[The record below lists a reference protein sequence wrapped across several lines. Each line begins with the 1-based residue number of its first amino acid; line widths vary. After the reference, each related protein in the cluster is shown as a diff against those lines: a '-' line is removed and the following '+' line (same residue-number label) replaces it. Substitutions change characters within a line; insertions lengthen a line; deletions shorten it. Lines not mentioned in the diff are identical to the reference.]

1 MLDDLRFAGPFDF
14 GVIFRRWSF
23 LCHGNRLAYLIL
35 KQKDD
40 KENPGFVRVL
50 VSSTPGL
57 SPISKLMTHSL
68 AKYHARCP
76 RYILQPQDNTLIRVA
91 GPRQIPWEEGTDI
104 KNISLSGLAF
114 TAPVELCPIVGEFI
128 KIQFQAPNSDQ
139 MACHGLVTR
148 LEPLGKTEMLVGVQF
163 YKLEMG
169 HRIALLQGLAQ
180 KLKEQQQK
188 NQNLALK
195 PTLGKRLAKNWKALA
210 AMLIFLA
217 GWLALLDWT
226 WRLKP

>member
-1 MLDDLRFAGPFDF
+1 MILGFRGFLTFGTALGAGVFL
-14 GVIFRRWSF
+14 VI
-23 LCHGNRLAYLIL
+23 GNRLGILIL
-35 KQKDD
+35 EQKFQN
-40 KENPGFVRVL
+40 ENRAFPGFSL
-50 VSSTPGL
+50 SSFSGL
-57 SPISKLMTHSL
+57 SPISLAMTHSL
-68 AKYHARCP
+68 AKYHARSP

-128 KIQFQAPNSDQ
+128 KIQFQVPDGNQ

-148 LEPLGKTEMLVGVQF
+148 LEPLGKTEMLVGIQF
-163 YKLEMG
+163 YKLEMA

-188 NQNLALK
+188 NRASESNHSLPAKLV
-195 PTLGKRLAKNWKALA
+195 KNWKAA
-210 AMLIFLA
+210 IAMVFFLS
-217 GWLALLDWT
+217 GWLALLIWT
-226 WRLKP
+226 WNLKS